1 MSWDRIRWR
10 SRSRG
15 PANRSSSTTNG
26 WAACWLGSRLG
37 TAVNSPPLHTPAAA
51 SRGASPAMLS
61 GPNERGARCRAD
73 SGCRADNVTR
83 RRSRRVGADAELE
96 VDHRLPYFAFP
107 SGAKYGLRPRNP
119 RGGVEYRVPNN
130 ASQAKRLRQSRMR
143 RLRNRQVRSEIR
155 TRSKKL
161 FAMTSREEAEPALSE
176 LYQML
181 DRATR
186 SNVLKPNTAA
196 RQKARASR
204 HVRDLA

>member
-1 MSWDRIRWR
+1 M
-10 SRSRG
+10 
-15 PANRSSSTTNG
+15 
-26 WAACWLGSRLG
+26 
-37 TAVNSPPLHTPAAA
+37 
-51 SRGASPAMLS
+51 
-61 GPNERGARCRAD
+61 
-73 SGCRADNVTR
+73 
-83 RRSRRVGADAELE
+83 
-96 VDHRLPYFAFP
+96 
-107 SGAKYGLRPRNP
+107 
-119 RGGVEYRVPNN
+119 PNN

-161 FAMTSREEAEPALSE
+161 LAMTSREEAEPALSE

-186 SNVLKPNTAA
+186 RNVLKPNTAA